1 MSPLL
6 LYSLVFVLTAAACF
20 TFYRGIWHSEP
31 LIAQRLTGEAHT
43 KRRLAG
49 AVSAVVQ
56 QAIDR
61 WPAEQQAAS
70 PLERKLPGTLTF
82 AGFRGPRAI
91 ATFQVAR
98 GSLMIGLALLGVA
111 LAVSFG
117 KSVIGIAAT
126 MCFLGYVLPT
136 YAIRRI
142 ATKRKRRIK
151 AELPDVLALL
161 VVSLEAGVGL
171 SEAVKLVGREV
182 ERQGRAMGQ
191 ELSATSAQMSAGRS
205 TEDSLRDLGERT
217 GVDEVKSLAA
227 LAIQSQKAGAQI
239 APALR
244 ASADL
249 LNSQR
254 RLAAEEM
261 AHKAAV
267 KMLIPLVFLI
277 LPAMLMIVLG
287 PAALQLL
294 RMFTH
299 VK

>member
-6 LYSLVFVLTAAACF
+6 LYSLVFLLTAAACF
-20 TFYRGIWHSEP
+20 TFFHGIWHSGAP
-31 LIAQRLTGEAHT
+31 IAQRLSGEADT
-43 KRRLAG
+43 RRRLAG

-56 QAIDR
+56 HAVER

-70 PLERKLPGTLTF
+70 PLERKLPRTLMF
-82 AGFRGPRAI
+82 AGFRGSRAM
-91 ATFQVAR
+91 ATFQVIR
-98 GSLMIGLALLGVA
+98 GSLMIGLALLGVV
-111 LAVSFG
+111 LAAWFG

-126 MCFLGYVLPT
+126 MCFLGYMIPT
-136 YAIRRI
+136 YTIRRI

-191 ELSATSAQMSAGRS
+191 ELAATAAQISAGRS
-205 TEDSLRDLGERT
+205 IEDSLKDLGERT

-244 ASADL
+244 ASAEL